1 MLRAGY
7 DPKLATGIICASGTL
22 GQIIPPSTVLIF
34 MGDIIQGANAEAQR
48 SLGNFA
54 SEPVSVGDLFAGAFL
69 PGLALVVL
77 YALWTVL
84 VAAFRPKAAPAMTM
98 TAEQKANLGRDIV
111 FSLIPAL
118 LLIVA
123 VLGSILAGIAT
134 PTESA
139 SVGAVGA
146 MILAAAKR
154 QLSYAT
160 DRKSTRLHS
169 SH

>member
-1 MLRAGY
+1 
-7 DPKLATGIICASGTL
+7 
-22 GQIIPPSTVLIF
+22 
-34 MGDIIQGANAEAQR
+34 
-48 SLGNFA
+48 
-54 SEPVSVGDLFAGAFL
+54 
-69 PGLALVVL
+69 
-77 YALWTVL
+77 
-84 VAAFRPKAAPAMTM
+84 MTM

-160 DRKSTRLHS
+160 LRHVMTATMQITSMRSEERRVGNECVSTCRSRWSPYH
-169 SH
+169 

>member
-1 MLRAGY
+1 
-7 DPKLATGIICASGTL
+7 
-22 GQIIPPSTVLIF
+22 

-134 PTESA
+134 PTERSEEHT
-139 SVGAVGA
+139 SELTSIMG
-146 MILAAAKR
+146 IP
-154 QLSYAT
+154 
-160 DRKSTRLHS
+160 
-169 SH
+169 